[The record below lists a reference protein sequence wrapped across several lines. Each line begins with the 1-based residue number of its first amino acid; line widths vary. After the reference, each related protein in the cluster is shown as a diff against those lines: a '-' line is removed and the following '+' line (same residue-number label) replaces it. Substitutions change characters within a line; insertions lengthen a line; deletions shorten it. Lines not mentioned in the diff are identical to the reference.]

1 MEPKKNAK
9 HDVNRHRALLLNAG
23 LIVSLVIVICAF
35 EWSVSTEPEKVVLNA
50 YQGEDMT
57 VVDYPR
63 PTNHEKKELPKPKPV
78 ATVKPLQAVIIKE
91 VSTNDYAES
100 PNPEIDVESLEPS
113 PFVGLE
119 DIPEEV
125 TPVDTFLVVE
135 NMPEPI
141 GGWSAFT
148 NTLSKN
154 LKYPKRAQQ
163 TGTTGKVFVQFTVNS
178 HGEVVLFSVLKGI
191 GQGCDEEAMRVLA
204 LTKWKPGKQR
214 GRAVNVKMV
223 QPVNFTLKQ

>member
-1 MEPKKNAK
+1 MEPKKNAT
-9 HDVNRHRALLLNAG
+9 HDIHRHRALLLNAG
-23 LIVSLVIVICAF
+23 LIVSLAIVICAF
-35 EWSVSTEPEKVVLNA
+35 EWSVSPESEPLVLKP
-50 YQGEDMT
+50 YPGEDMT
-57 VVDYPR
+57 IVDYPR

-78 ATVKPLQAVIIKE
+78 ANVKPLQAVIIKE
-91 VSTNDYAES
+91 MTASDYAES
-100 PNPEIDVESLEPS
+100 PNPEIDIESLEPTTTY
-113 PFVGLE
+113 GLE

-125 TPVDTFLVVE
+125 TPADTFIVVE
-135 NMPEPI
+135 NMPEPV
-141 GGWSAFT
+141 GGWSAFSS
-148 NTLSKN
+148 TLSKN

-178 HGEVVLFSVLKGI
+178 KGEVVQFSVLKGI

-223 QPVNFTLKQ
+223 QPVNFALKQ